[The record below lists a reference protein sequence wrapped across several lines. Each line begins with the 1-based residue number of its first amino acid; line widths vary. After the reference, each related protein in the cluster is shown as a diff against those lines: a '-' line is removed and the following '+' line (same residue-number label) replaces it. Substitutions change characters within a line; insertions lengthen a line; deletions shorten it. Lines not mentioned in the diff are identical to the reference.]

1 MTSVRESY
9 EPLYGFRTKF
19 DMALQQTW
27 CANCRCGACQLHEA
41 PTAKKPSKK
50 YDNDEDK
57 IVTDVT
63 SDCSPD
69 MQSGNFPTNL
79 KKMNILQ

>member
-1 MTSVRESY
+1 MSTSVRENY

-41 PTAKKPSKK
+41 PVKKQKN
-50 YDNDEDK
+50 YDNDEDQV
-57 IVTDVT
+57 VTDVE
-63 SDCSPD
+63 SECSPD
-69 MQSGNFPTNL
+69 MQTGNFPSNL